1 MRTIEIKQSLEAID
15 LFKHVPDEQ
24 IGWLAENIEAR
35 IFEPGDMLFKSGQP
49 ALHMYII
56 HDGLFNIY
64 AERNGK
70 RQNFAE
76 IGTHDITGVLP
87 YSRMKVAG
95 GNSEAIRRSVVFA
108 LDRNKFHYMICHQY
122 ELTEMLVHQMTDRIR
137 NFTTLQQQN
146 EKLASLGKLSA
157 GLAHELNNPASA
169 VVRSSEALK
178 KHLKSSPEK
187 FKFILDIKVNKKQ
200 VDVVNEVLF
209 SKLNATEEK
218 HLSLVEKTALE
229 DELADWMDDK
239 DMQDS
244 MEWAEVFAEFNFCVE
259 NFESINQ
266 VVPDESLSAMFG
278 WMVSNL
284 VTEKMVSEISD
295 ASKRISDLVGSVK
308 NYTHMNQSQDK
319 QPTDLHL
326 GLRSTIIML
335 GHKLRKNKVQVDE
348 KFIEIPLIQAF
359 PGEVNQ
365 VFTNLIDNAIDAM
378 EETGGELTVSSAQKG
393 DFVEISISDTGS
405 GISPETM
412 DKIFDPFFST
422 KDIGKGTGMG
432 LDLVLKIMKQRH
444 NGDIKVKSEPGNTTF
459 TLCFPING

>member
-1 MRTIEIKQSLEAID
+1 MTITEIKQSLQAID
-15 LFKHVPDEQ
+15 LFKNVPDEQ
-24 IGWLAENIEAR
+24 MHWLAENMEVK
-35 IFEPGDMLFKSGQP
+35 IFEPGDMLFKSGAP
-49 ALHMYII
+49 ATHMYII
-56 HDGLFNIY
+56 RDGLFKIY
-64 AERNGK
+64 IDRNGQ
-70 RQNFAE
+70 RQVFAE
-76 IGTHDITGVLP
+76 TGTHDITGVLP

-95 GNSEAIRRSVVFA
+95 GNGEATITSTVFA
-108 LDRNKFHYMICHQY
+108 LDRNKFHDMICNQY
-122 ELTEMLVHQMTDRIR
+122 ELTEVLVHRMTDRIR

-178 KHLKSSPEK
+178 KHLKSTPEK
-187 FKFILDIKVNKKQ
+187 FKSIMAIKVNAKQ

-209 SKLNATEEK
+209 SRLRATEQTQ
-218 HLSLVEKTALE
+218 LSLMEKTALE
-229 DELADWMDDK
+229 DELTDWMDDK
-239 DMQDS
+239 GIEDS
-244 MEWAEVFAEFNFCVE
+244 LEWAEVFAEFNFCVE
-259 NFESINQ
+259 DFESVNQ
-266 VVPDESLSAMFG
+266 EVPDDSLSAVFG
-278 WMVSNL
+278 WMVDNL
-284 VTEKMVSEISD
+284 VTEKMVGEIAD

-308 NYTHMNQSQDK
+308 NYTHMDRSQDK

-326 GLRSTIIML
+326 GLRSTITML
-335 GHKLRKNKVQVDE
+335 GHKLRQNKVQLDE
-348 KFIEIPLIQAF
+348 QFGEIPNIQAF

-378 EETGGELTVSSAQKG
+378 EENGGTLTVSSAQKG
-393 DFVEISISDTGS
+393 DFVEVSISDTGS

-412 DKIFDPFFST
+412 DKMFDPFFST

-459 TLCFPING
+459 TLCFPIKG